1 MRRLVTPAR
10 RLLLCSIIGLGSAGC
25 SNFRELFSAH
35 ADVAAEAGGQELSAD
50 RLAEIVVSPKK
61 GVRVNRETV
70 DFVANAWVDYTLFGQ
85 AAARGQLP
93 TDSASVAAALWPEIF
108 ELKGSHWHDTLM
120 ARRGTVAPAAVD
132 SVYNTTDVRVLQHIL
147 FVARANA
154 DSAARKA
161 AYAKAEGTLKKIRGG
176 ANFGALALQLSED
189 PGSKADSGYLP
200 PSPHGRFVVP
210 FDSAG
215 WKLEPGQVSGIV
227 KTDYGYHIIKRPALA
242 DVRER
247 VSQFV
252 ANRAG
257 ARLDSIYMD
266 SLAILN
272 KLDISS
278 SAPREMR
285 AASLSPED
293 ARNSKKVLVHF
304 KGGGLTLGDYVR
316 WIRALP
322 PQYSTQLKTAND
334 DMMKRFARILS
345 QNVLLLRQADSAG
358 IGLTGEEWQNISTE
372 YRANLDT
379 LTAMMGL
386 ERSVDSSVALGDR
399 LRVANLK
406 VDRYFDDLVSGKT
419 RLRPLPSALATILR
433 ERSPYKVYAAGV
445 NRATEIATA
454 KKAAKDSTSPG
465 EGAMQ
470 RAPGGPPIPGMNGG
484 VSPGAAPGGS
494 APAATPGTDQAGQQ
508 PAAKQPAASQPAE

>member
-1 MRRLVTPAR
+1 MRRPVTPAR
-10 RLLLCSIIGLGSAGC
+10 RLVLFSIIGLGSAGC
-25 SNFRELFSAH
+25 SNFRDLFSAH
-35 ADVAAEAGGQELSAD
+35 ADVAAEAGGQELSAN
-50 RLAEIVVSPKK
+50 RLAEIVASPKK
-61 GVRVNRETV
+61 GVRINRETV

-93 TDSASVAAALWPEIF
+93 TDSASIAAALWPEIF

-120 ARRGTVAPAAVD
+120 ARRGTVPPAAVD

-147 FVARANA
+147 FGVKPNS
-154 DSAARKA
+154 DSAVRKA
-161 AYAKAEGTLKKIRGG
+161 AYAKAEGALKKIRGG
-176 ANFGALALQLSED
+176 ASFGTLAMQLSQD

-227 KTDYGYHIIKRPALA
+227 QTDYGYHIIKRPVLA

-247 VSQFV
+247 VSQYV
-252 ANRAG
+252 AGRAG

-266 SLAILN
+266 SLAIQN
-272 KLDISS
+272 DLDIAS
-278 SAPREMR
+278 SAPAEMR
-285 AASLSPED
+285 AAALAPED
-293 ARNSKKVLVHF
+293 ARNSKKVLAHF
-304 KGGGLTLGDYVR
+304 KGGALTVGDYVR
-316 WIRALP
+316 WVRALP
-322 PQYSTQLKTAND
+322 PQYSAQLKTAND
-334 DMMKRFARILS
+334 AMMNRFARILS

-358 IGLTGEEWQNISTE
+358 IGLTGEEWQSITTE

-379 LTAMMGL
+379 LSATMGF
-386 ERSVDSSVALGDR
+386 ERTVDSSVAVGDR

-445 NRATEIATA
+445 SRATEIAVA
-454 KKAAKDSTSPG
+454 KKAAKDSTSPA
-465 EGAMQ
+465 EGPMQ
-470 RAPGGPPIPGMNGG
+470 RAPGGPPIPRMNGG
-484 VSPGAAPGGS
+484 APPGAAPGES
-494 APAATPGTDQAGQQ
+494 APPPAAGEAAEQ
-508 PAAKQPAASQPAE
+508 PATKQ